1 MSPTTSPSDPRRF
14 SPASD
19 RNKEPIL
26 SVLREVLPKTGLVL
40 EIAAGTGQHAA
51 FFAPHFPG
59 LRWQPT
65 DRDADS
71 LPSIAAWRDTIVAP
85 NLLAPLVLDAAA
97 EAWPVAHADAIFNAN
112 MIHISPWVACLGL
125 VRGAGRTLG
134 PGGRLVLYGPY
145 MLDGEHTAPSNAAF
159 DASLRARDPAWGV
172 RDLADVRAAA
182 EEAGLAFVRRVAM
195 PANNQI
201 VVFERPA

>member
-14 SPASD
+14 APATD

-26 SVLREVLPKTGLVL
+26 SVLREVLPEMGLVL

-71 LPSIAAWRDTIVAP
+71 LASIAAWRDTAAAP
-85 NLLAPLVLDAAA
+85 NLLPPLRLDAAA
-97 EAWPVAHADAIFNAN
+97 DAWPVGRADAIFNAN
-112 MIHISPWVACLGL
+112 MIHISPWAACLGL
-125 VRGAGRTLG
+125 LRGAGRTLEAGG
-134 PGGRLVLYGPY
+134 PLVLYGPY

-159 DASLRARDPAWGV
+159 DASLRGRDPAWGV

-182 EEAGLAFVRRVAM
+182 EGAGLAFVRRIAM

-201 VVFERPA
+201 VVFERQA